1 MCMKIKKQKNKAVLS
16 ISKREWVKIG
26 QDAGWPIPKDVMGQ
40 QEATAEPFQ
49 IEVKRYGNR
58 TWAVYLN
65 GELVCV
71 TVYKKG
77 AFAVESILGELWQ
90 RIQDAEGKVRMVG

>member
-1 MCMKIKKQKNKAVLS
+1 MKIKKQNEKALLS

-26 QDAGWPIPKDVMGQ
+26 ADAGWPVPE
-40 QEATAEPFQ
+40 EAQLEVGTGDPFN
-49 IEVKRYGNR
+49 IEVKKYSDR

-65 GELVCV
+65 GELLCV

-77 AFAVESILGELWQ
+77 AFAVESVLGELWQ
-90 RIQDAEGKVRMVG
+90 RIEDAEGRVRMVG